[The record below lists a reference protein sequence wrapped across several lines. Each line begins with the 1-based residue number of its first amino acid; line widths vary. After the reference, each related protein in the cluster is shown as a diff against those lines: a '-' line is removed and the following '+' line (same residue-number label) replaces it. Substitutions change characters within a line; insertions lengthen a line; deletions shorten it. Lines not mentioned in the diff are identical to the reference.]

1 MATTISNPA
10 SFSSVRSAFSAEGL
24 GSSTSFF
31 AYRQGAGI
39 VPSTAYFNAIGAGT
53 GGDPLQLS
61 QFSGFIVP
69 SPATFSPAGGTS
81 PGAPVELG
89 SLGQFNATVTIT
101 CSQNCTW
108 TYSGGGAFGSSATIA
123 SGSSAASI
131 TFSMDDLGGGPQG
144 PVTFVVTGVADSGT
158 TRYWNVNLETFGNA

>member
-1 MATTISNPA
+1 VATTISNPA
-10 SFSSVRSAFSAEGL
+10 SFSSVRSAFTAESF

-39 VPSTAYFNAIGAGT
+39 VPATAYFNAIGAGT
-53 GGDPLQLS
+53 AGDPLRLS

-81 PGAPVELG
+81 PGAPVELN
-89 SLGQFNATVTIT
+89 SFGQFNATVTIT

-131 TFSMDDLGGGPQG
+131 TFFMDDLGGGPQSSG
-144 PVTFVVTGVADSGT
+144 TFSVTGVAESGT
-158 TRYWNVNLETFGNA
+158 TRYWTVDLETFGDA

>member
-10 SFSSVRSAFSAEGL
+10 SFSSVRSAFTAESF

-39 VPSTAYFNAIGAGT
+39 VPATAYFNAIGAGT
-53 GGDPLQLS
+53 AGDPLRLS

-81 PGAPVELG
+81 PGAPVELN
-89 SLGQFNATVTIT
+89 SFGQFNATVTIT

-131 TFSMDDLGGGPQG
+131 TFFMDDLGGGPQSSG
-144 PVTFVVTGVADSGT
+144 TFSVTGVAESGT
-158 TRYWNVNLETFGNA
+158 TRYWTVDLETFGDA